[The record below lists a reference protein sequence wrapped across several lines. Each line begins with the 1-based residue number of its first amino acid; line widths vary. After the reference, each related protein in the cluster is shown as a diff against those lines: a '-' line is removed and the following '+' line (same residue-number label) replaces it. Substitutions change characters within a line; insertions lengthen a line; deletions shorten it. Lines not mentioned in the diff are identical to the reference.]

1 MAEMDAVKI
10 EEQKEKATRT
20 LMTMLDFLGLE
31 ATLRVEEKGSRLGIK
46 ISSPEAGRIIGR
58 KGQTLDSLQTLLDRI
73 LFRGEESGPRVML
86 DIDGYAQGNN
96 RGGGEARS
104 EESGEG
110 APRRSFHRD
119 REERGGR
126 RREGGD
132 RRGGEG
138 RSAMSEEDL
147 RALALDKAKEVKKW
161 GEPVTLS
168 EMTAH
173 DRRIIH
179 VTLQDDP
186 ELTTMSEGEGN
197 LKKVVI
203 SLKKD

>member
-1 MAEMDAVKI
+1 MADLDAVKI
-10 EEQKEKATRT
+10 EEQKDKATRT

-58 KGQTLDSLQTLLDRI
+58 KGQSLESLQTLLDRI

-86 DIDGYAQGNN
+86 DIDGYAQGNS
-96 RGGGEARS
+96 R
-104 EESGEG
+104 SGEG
-110 APRRSFHRD
+110 NEGEGNGEGRPRRQFRD
-119 REERGGR
+119 RDDRCGGR
-126 RREGGD
+126 RREGG
-132 RRGGEG
+132 RGEG
-138 RSAMSEEDL
+138 RSDMSEEDL

-161 GEPVTLS
+161 GESVTLS
-168 EMTAH
+168 EMNAH

-179 VTLQDDP
+179 VTLQDDE
-186 ELTTMSEGEGN
+186 ELTTRSEGEGSM
-197 LKKVVI
+197 KKVVI

>member
-1 MAEMDAVKI
+1 MADMDAVKI
-10 EEQKEKATRT
+10 EEQKDKATRT

-58 KGQTLDSLQTLLDRI
+58 KGQSLESLQTLLDRI

-86 DIDGYAQGNN
+86 DIDGYAQGNS
-96 RGGGEARS
+96 R
-104 EESGEG
+104 SGEG
-110 APRRSFHRD
+110 NEGEGNGEGRPRRQFRD
-119 REERGGR
+119 RDDRRGGR
-126 RREGGD
+126 RREGG
-132 RRGGEG
+132 RGEG
-138 RSAMSEEDL
+138 RSDMAEEDL

-161 GEPVTLS
+161 GESVTLS

-179 VTLQDDP
+179 VTLQDDE
-186 ELTTMSEGEGN
+186 ELTTRSEGEGSM
-197 LKKVVI
+197 KKVVI

>member
-1 MAEMDAVKI
+1 MAENETAKV
-10 EEQKEKATRT
+10 EEQKEKSTKT

-31 ATLRVEEKGSRLGIK
+31 ASLRVEEKGARLGIK

-96 RGGGEARS
+96 RSGETRKS
-104 EESGEG
+104 EEGE
-110 APRRSFHRD
+110 APRRFNRD
-119 REERGGR
+119 REDRCERSERGSR
-126 RREGGD
+126 RREG
-132 RRGGEG
+132 RCGEG
-138 RSAMSEEDL
+138 RSDMSEDDL

-161 GEPVTLS
+161 GEPVTLP
-168 EMTAH
+168 EMNAH

-179 VTLQDDP
+179 VTLQEDP
-186 ELTTMSEGEGN
+186 ELTTQSEGEGA

>member
-1 MAEMDAVKI
+1 MADLDAVKI
-10 EEQKEKATRT
+10 EEQKDKATRT

-58 KGQTLDSLQTLLDRI
+58 KGQSLESLQTLLDRI

-86 DIDGYAQGNN
+86 DIDGYAQGNS
-96 RGGGEARS
+96 R
-104 EESGEG
+104 SGEDREG
-110 APRRSFHRD
+110 EGNAEGGRPRRQFRD
-119 REERGGR
+119 RDERRGGR
-126 RREGGD
+126 RREGG
-132 RRGGEG
+132 RGEG
-138 RSAMSEEDL
+138 RSDMTEEDL

-161 GEPVTLS
+161 GESVTLG
-168 EMTAH
+168 EMNAH

-179 VTLQDDP
+179 VTLQDDE
-186 ELTTMSEGEGN
+186 ELTTRSEGEGSM
-197 LKKVVI
+197 KKVVI

>member
-1 MAEMDAVKI
+1 MAEMDAAKI

-96 RGGGEARS
+96 RGGESRS
-104 EESGEG
+104 EEGEGG
-110 APRRSFHRD
+110 APRRSFRD
-119 REERGGR
+119 REDRGGR
-126 RREGGD
+126 RREGG

-138 RSAMSEEDL
+138 RSEMSEEYL
-147 RALALDKAKEVKKW
+147 RTLALDKAKEVKKW
-161 GEPVTLS
+161 GEPVTLA
-168 EMTAH
+168 EMNAH

>member
-1 MAEMDAVKI
+1 MAELEAAKI
-10 EEQKEKATRT
+10 EEQKDKATRT

-58 KGQTLDSLQTLLDRI
+58 KGQSLESLQTLLDRI

-86 DIDGYAQGNN
+86 DIDGYAQGNS
-96 RGGGEARS
+96 RS
-104 EESGEG
+104 SEGREGEG
-110 APRRSFHRD
+110 EGEGGRPRRQFRD
-119 REERGGR
+119 RDDRRGGR
-126 RREGGD
+126 RREGG
-132 RRGGEG
+132 RGGEG
-138 RSAMSEEDL
+138 RSDMTEEDL

-161 GEPVTLS
+161 GESVTLS
-168 EMTAH
+168 EMNAH

-179 VTLQDDP
+179 VTLQDDE
-186 ELTTMSEGEGN
+186 ELTTRSEGEGSM
-197 LKKVVI
+197 KKVVI

>member
-1 MAEMDAVKI
+1 MAELEAAKI
-10 EEQKEKATRT
+10 EEQKDKATRT

-58 KGQTLDSLQTLLDRI
+58 KGQSLESLQTLLDRI

-86 DIDGYAQGNN
+86 DIDGYAQGNS
-96 RGGGEARS
+96 RS
-104 EESGEG
+104 SEGREGEG
-110 APRRSFHRD
+110 EGEGGRPRRQFRD
-119 REERGGR
+119 RDGRRGGR
-126 RREGGD
+126 RREGG
-132 RRGGEG
+132 RGGEG
-138 RSAMSEEDL
+138 RSDMTEEDL

-161 GEPVTLS
+161 GESVTLS
-168 EMTAH
+168 EMNAH

-179 VTLQDDP
+179 VTLQDDE
-186 ELTTMSEGEGN
+186 ELTTRSEGEGSM
-197 LKKVVI
+197 KKVVI

>member
-1 MAEMDAVKI
+1 MAEIETAKV

-104 EESGEG
+104 EEGGEN

-119 REERGGR
+119 REDRGGR

-138 RSAMSEEDL
+138 RSSMSEEDL

-161 GEPVTLS
+161 GEPVTLA
-168 EMTAH
+168 EMNAH

-186 ELTTMSEGEGN
+186 ELLTQSEGEGN